1 MNGIPEF
8 KRSAASLICIFIIGS
23 LIGYYL
29 GVVRHSTPLPLSSEV
44 TLVVLTPSEY
54 ADAVREA
61 MGKAGAGT
69 MGNYAYCSFSYK
81 GIGRFIAGPDA
92 KPTRGTTGTLE
103 SVDEEYIQ
111 ARCAIDKLDAVIA
124 AIKEVHPYNEPG
136 IDIVP
141 LYEFPASINHS

>member
-8 KRSAASLICIFIIGS
+8 KRTAASLICAFILGS
-23 LIGYYL
+23 ITGYYA
-29 GVVRHSTPLPLSSEV
+29 GVVRQKTPLPLSSEV
-44 TLVVLTPSEY
+44 TLVVLTPGDY
-54 ADAVREA
+54 ADAVRDA

-81 GIGRFIAGPDA
+81 GVGRFIAGSNA
-92 KPTRGTTGTLE
+92 HPTCGTIGTLE
-103 SVDEEYIQ
+103 SVEEEYIQ

-124 AIKEVHPYNEPG
+124 AIKKVHPYDEPG

-141 LYEFPASINHS
+141 LYEFKNIET